1 MGTEATKAEAESIIK
16 DALRR
21 EFALFESKERA
32 ACSELAEMER
42 KYSMSS
48 LEFLEK
54 FESESLGDDQDYFV
68 WWSLIHGLEA
78 LRARKDKIRR
88 MLAT

>member
-21 EFALFESKERA
+21 ELALFESRERLTH
-32 ACSELAEMER
+32 SEVLEMER
-42 KYSMSS
+42 KYGMKSH
-48 LEFLEK
+48 EFLDS
-54 FESESLGDDQDYFV
+54 FQNSALGDDQDYFV

-78 LRARKDKIRR
+78 IRSRKDKIER
-88 MLAT
+88 MLFP

>member
-42 KYSMSS
+42 KYSMLS

-54 FESESLGDDQDYFV
+54 FESGSLGDDQDYFV

-78 LRARKDKIRR
+78 VRARKDKIRR

>member
-16 DALRR
+16 DALLR

-42 KYSMSS
+42 KYSMLSF
-48 LEFLEK
+48 EFLEK
-54 FESESLGDDQDYFV
+54 FESGSLGDDQDYFV

-78 LRARKDKIRR
+78 LRVRKEKIRR
-88 MLAT
+88 MLTT